1 MNEHNPAYYRAR
13 LDTIQHFIKDEL
25 PGHSEFDTG
34 KKNSPLELLKHG
46 FVHPTIKERFKSRLE
61 SFPKFGI
68 KFSNAPLTFTEV
80 CSFDTWFAM
89 HPEKVAG
96 TETVTTSINFPLTIK
111 GNQEDIERAISKG
124 LENHKDKRIRIV
136 QAKAAAKLKI
146 LNLLKL
152 HP

>member
-1 MNEHNPAYYRAR
+1 MNELNPSYYRAR
-13 LDTIQHFIKDEL
+13 LDTFRYFIKDQL
-25 PGHSEFDTG
+25 PGHPEFDTG

-46 FVHPTIKERFKSRLE
+46 FVHSAIKERFESRLE
-61 SFPKFGI
+61 SFPRLGI
-68 KFSNAPLTFTEV
+68 KLSNAPLTFTEA
-80 CSFDTWFAM
+80 CSFNTWFAM

-96 TETVTTSINFPLTIK
+96 TETVTTSINFPITIK
-111 GNQEDIERAISKG
+111 GNQEDIERVISKG
-124 LENHKDKRIRIV
+124 LENQKDKRNRIV